1 MNYYSLG
8 NEVYFRDSKIY
19 VLSLVVNF
27 MKLSEA
33 DFLVISSIVNA
44 NLAEYDKR
52 FKKIEKMLKRISN
65 STELDMADMTYDEL
79 AKNIVK
85 LTGEEFYTR
94 DFNITEMQ

>member
-1 MNYYSLG
+1 
-8 NEVYFRDSKIY
+8 
-19 VLSLVVNF
+19 
-27 MKLSEA
+27 
-33 DFLVISSIVNA
+33 
-44 NLAEYDKR
+44 
-52 FKKIEKMLKRISN
+52 MLKRISN